1 MEGGKRTSK
10 SARKST
16 RKSTRKSSRRS
27 STGKVPSGYKGSI
40 RPGDK
45 LEFYWPQHGPVK
57 TEVQSIRKTKNNR
70 FQALGKS
77 KSGVKLYQFVSG
89 TE

>member
-16 RKSTRKSSRRS
+16 RKSVRRS
-27 STGKVPSGYKGSI
+27 TAKVPPGYRGTV

-57 TEVQSIRKTKNNR
+57 TEVQSIKKTKNKR
-70 FQALGKS
+70 YQAIGKS
-77 KSGVKLYQFVSG
+77 KTGAKLYQFVSG
-89 TE
+89 TQ